1 MYALSAPPDVSGP
14 AGRITYDVML
24 AAMKG
29 KVLASV
35 DFSVVYSREGASQD
49 QDGRTPPTRNQ
60 TGTGQPSPSQ
70 PDAGGPQ
77 SGPGAEGSQ
86 AGNGGPRLLPGGAR
100 EKLNLTAEQEK
111 QVAEL
116 EAEVKSKLAKILT
129 PDQLEKLKQM
139 RPPQGQRG
147 PGDQGGPGQGAP

>member
-35 DFSVVYSREGASQD
+35 DLSVVYSREGASQD

-60 TGTGQPSPSQ
+60 TGTGQPSPLQ

-77 SGPGAEGSQ
+77 
-86 AGNGGPRLLPGGAR
+86 GGPRLLPGGAR
-100 EKLNLTAEQEK
+100 EVLNLTADQEK